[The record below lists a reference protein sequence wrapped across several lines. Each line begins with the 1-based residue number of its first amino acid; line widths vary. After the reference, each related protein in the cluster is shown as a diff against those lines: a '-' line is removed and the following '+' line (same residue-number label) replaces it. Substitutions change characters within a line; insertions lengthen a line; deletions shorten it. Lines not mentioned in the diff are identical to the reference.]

1 MPDFRDQRD
10 YEAELNRVSGEH
22 PAGYH
27 RRFEED
33 EGKTVLPSTHR
44 FAVLTCMDAR
54 VEASKLVGQRGSE
67 GHVIRNAGGRATED
81 SIRSLVLSY
90 KLLGTREWFIVQHS
104 HCGMAL
110 LTEDLSRELLQSPR
124 PAGNGTVKISVPSPR
139 ETGAVPKIALRDQ
152 HQSVASDV
160 ARIRNHPLV
169 PTDVL
174 VYGYIFNV
182 ETGRFVEVP
191 ASRENMLRSVRSLA
205 SLSRAG

>member
-1 MPDFRDQRD
+1 MHDQRD
-10 YEAELNRVSGEH
+10 RELEANRVSGEH

-27 RRFEED
+27 HRFQEEA
-33 EGKTVLPSTHR
+33 EGKTALPSTHR

-54 VEASKLVGQRGSE
+54 VESSKLVGARGSE
-67 GHVIRNAGGRATED
+67 GHVIRNAGGRATEEA
-81 SIRSLVLSY
+81 IRSLVLSY

-110 LTEDLSRELLQSPR
+110 LTEDLTRELLQAPR
-124 PAGNGTVKISVPSPR
+124 PAGTSTVKLSVQSPR
-139 ETGAVPKIALRDQ
+139 ETGRVQKIALRDQ

-174 VYGYIFNV
+174 VYGYIFDV
-182 ETGRFVEVP
+182 ESGHFVEVT